1 MVIQMSKKE
10 QDVIDVLKQV
20 DIPKN
25 EAKFLFYLFN
35 NDKVFSRDIE
45 IGADLRQPEV
55 SNAATWLSD
64 KKLIKFAPIKKT
76 GGKGRPLF
84 KYSLTKP
91 NDEIVKTIDNMFTDR
106 IHLLESDMK
115 KFDTLFK
122 VKENEN
128 S

>member
-1 MVIQMSKKE
+1 MSKKKQKVVE
-10 QDVIDVLKQV
+10 VLKQV
-20 DIPKN
+20 GIPKN

-35 NDKVFSRDIE
+35 EGNVFSRDIE

-55 SNAATWLSD
+55 SNAARWLAN
-64 KKLIKFAPIKKT
+64 KKLVKFAPIEKT

-91 NDEIVKTIDNMFTDR
+91 NNEIVKTINDMFIVR

-115 KFDTLFK
+115 KFNTLFK
-122 VKENEN
+122 TTLSN
-128 S
+128 